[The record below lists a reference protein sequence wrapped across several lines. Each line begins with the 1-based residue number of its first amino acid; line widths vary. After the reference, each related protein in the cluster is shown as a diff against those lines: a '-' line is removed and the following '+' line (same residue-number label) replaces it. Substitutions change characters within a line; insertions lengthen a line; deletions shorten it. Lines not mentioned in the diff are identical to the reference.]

1 MIKVTPSNNKR
12 FDVKVKS
19 SGKLLGTFQMDVNG
33 YYYFHPLKEN
43 SGVWSSDGLIEIG
56 KELAKL
62 NEELDEVSKFDETEW
77 DEEFNTKDE

>member
-1 MIKVTPSNNKR
+1 MIEVTLSNNKK

-33 YYYFHPLKEN
+33 YYYFHPLKDNNGVWN
-43 SGVWSSDGLIEIG
+43 SGALIKIG

-62 NEELDEVSKFDETEW
+62 NEE
-77 DEEFNTKDE
+77 FNTKDE